1 MAYTLLGKNFT
12 PADVEPKITGRAK
25 YAEDFRVESNL
36 IGPCRSVLL
45 DLERPPQQNGGLE
58 LIGRD

>member
-25 YAEDFRVESNL
+25 YVSH
-36 IGPCRSVLL
+36 GWSVALTYSAAA
-45 DLERPPQQNGGLE
+45 QN
-58 LIGRD
+58 R

>member
-45 DLERPPQQNGGLE
+45 DLERP
-58 LIGRD
+58 RSRTVA